1 MRERSE
7 CRSELNLELATV
19 TVAAAGTPTI
29 VMGNDEELEGGAIK
43 DGDDSRRLPAVAAI
57 CCCGSSYCTMGG
69 AELRMVTWPCSSA
82 DGALLPA
89 RSAARRVAKLVK
101 VR

>member
-19 TVAAAGTPTI
+19 GAAGTPKI
-29 VMGNDEELEGGAIK
+29 VMGNDEELEGGTVK
-43 DGDDSRRLPAVAAI
+43 DGDVDDSRRLPAVAAI